1 MRLPKFQWSAQ
12 KTKLTVPH
20 NHGRNGRRGPYWAA
34 VGVQELGKSMLVTA
48 PNQCCNGRRG
58 HIRPQLRTNIQ
69 QNWVAC
75 AACVVVA
82 SIFGAYCRHVFF
94 MLCRG
99 HSSAML
105 EVGDTTPCEC
115 CPRFAPSGILLASRV
130 GTQPTFYFHTRRDVR
145 ACGKSQVKLE
155 HITRRRYVSHVLVH
169 MWCISSALLQN

>member
-1 MRLPKFQWSAQ
+1 
-12 KTKLTVPH
+12 
-20 NHGRNGRRGPYWAA
+20 
-34 VGVQELGKSMLVTA
+34 MLVTA

-58 HIRPQLRTNIQ
+58 HIRLELRTNIQ

-82 SIFGAYCRHVFF
+82 SIFRAYCRHVFF

-105 EVGDTTPCEC
+105 EVGDTTTPVFNVPCEC
-115 CPRFAPSGILLASRV
+115 WPRFAPSGVLLASRV

-145 ACGKSQVKLE
+145 AYGKSQVKLK
-155 HITRRRYVSHVLVH
+155 HITMRRYVSHVFVQML
-169 MWCISSALLQN
+169 CIISASLQNYVGPAQFAPTQVRHP

>member
-1 MRLPKFQWSAQ
+1 MGGSWCPRAGQINACHRAQPMLQRPPWPHSAP
-12 KTKLTVPH
+12 TPH
-20 NHGRNGRRGPYWAA
+20 QY
-34 VGVQELGKSMLVTA
+34 
-48 PNQCCNGRRG
+48 
-58 HIRPQLRTNIQ
+58 NIQ

-75 AACVVVA
+75 AAGVVVA

-105 EVGDTTPCEC
+105 EAGDTTPPVFNVPCEC
-115 CPRFAPSGILLASRV
+115 WPRFAPSGILLASRV

-155 HITRRRYVSHVLVH
+155 HITMRRYVSHVFVQML
-169 MWCISSALLQN
+169 CIISASLQNYVGPAQFAPTQVRHP